1 MHAAAA
7 QAAAAGYTS
16 PVMYQLVTA
25 TEYVRDQYPY
35 RWTKGTTVIRVPNTD
50 WIFIADICEQPGYDS
65 ATDYDI
71 YAGFQSDTGETYVL
85 TPTEIENLELLDGYR
100 AR

>member
-16 PVMYQLVTA
+16 PVMYQLVQA
-25 TEYVRDQYPY
+25 TEFVRDQYPY
-35 RWTKGTTVIRVPNTD
+35 RWKNGTTTVLIPNG
-50 WIFIADICEQPGYDS
+50 WIFVADICEQPGYDN

-71 YAGFQSDTGETYVL
+71 TAGFQSDTGDTYML
-85 TPTEIENLELLDGYR
+85 TPTEIENLDLLDGYR

>member
-1 MHAAAA
+1 MHA
-7 QAAAAGYTS
+7 AAAAGYTS

-25 TEYVRDQYPY
+25 TEFVRDQYPY
-35 RWTKGTTVIRVPNTD
+35 RWRNGTTTIHIPNTG
-50 WIFIADICEQPGYDS
+50 WIFIADICEQPGYDN

-71 YAGFQSDTGETYVL
+71 TAGFQSPTGTYVL
-85 TPTEIENLELLDGYR
+85 TPTEIENLDLLDGYR